1 MKTLRNL
8 LYPALVA
15 AAIIG
20 MSAMRGFA
28 DQSAS
33 AFLVVRCTTTLS
45 VELFS
50 RPAGGGLPAKTTYYD
65 FGDMGAASTATAINP
80 IGVRN
85 NSIGVISRWELDV
98 LESGG
103 VIDSGSQW
111 TLGAT
116 PGLNR
121 ATLCAKFSSSTITST
136 DFDMVKDTVSTTSQI
151 AKTYSMANFYS
162 HCGQYLEPSYTND
175 PSRVLPSSYDST
187 AEGKAERQLWVKL
200 LTPTAI
206 ENPGVTTTIM
216 LRITAK

>member
-15 AAIIG
+15 TAITAL
-20 MSAMRGFA
+20 SAVQGFA
-28 DQSAS
+28 DQNTS

-65 FGDMGAASTATAINP
+65 FGDMGAASTATTLNP

-103 VIDSGSQW
+103 VIDPGSQW
-111 TLGAT
+111 TLGST

-136 DFDMVKDTVSTTSQI
+136 DFDMVQDTVPMTSQA
-151 AKTYSMANFYS
+151 AKTYSMNSFYS
-162 HCGQYLEPSYTND
+162 HCDQYVQSSYTSD
-175 PSRVLPSSYDST
+175 PSRVLPSSYDNT

-206 ENPGVTTTIM
+206 ENPGVVTTIM